1 MELHQ
6 LRYVVAVADTGSFSR
21 AAEKLSVVQSNVS
34 AQVRKLELELGV
46 ALFDRRAHEVV
57 LTEFGQAFLP
67 AARQALEATRVARA
81 TVDAVRGL
89 TVGRAALGVP
99 GTLVGWLLSGVV
111 RRFQIEYPT
120 VDLWV
125 TEEASAILAGMVASR
140 DLSQALVNVPCPH
153 ADLLDLEPLFDEEL
167 VAVVPRYHPLA
178 GRGRVQLD
186 QLCHE
191 EWLLPENGNPLR
203 DAILEACA
211 EAGFTP
217 RTRIEIGR
225 KQLMREMALD
235 GLGVALMPAMT
246 AQKDLIGEPERLVR
260 VEGPRTT
267 RSIGLVRH
275 QGDRLS
281 VADCALRAI
290 IRDCVRARVGD
301 AQSWVELAQ
310 GASPGALALGP
321 PSP

>member
-21 AAEKLSVVQSNVS
+21 AGERLSVVQSNVS

-67 AARQALEATRVARA
+67 AARHALEATRVARA

-89 TVGRAALGVP
+89 AVGRAAIGVP
-99 GTLVGWLLSGVV
+99 GTLVGWLMTGVV
-111 RRFQIEYPT
+111 RQFQIEHPA

-140 DLSQALVNVPCPH
+140 DLSQPLMNLPSAY
-153 ADLLDLEPLFDEEL
+153 AELLDLEPLFDEEL
-167 VAVVPRYHPLA
+167 VAVVPLEHPLA
-178 GRGRVQLD
+178 GSGRVRLD
-186 QLCHE
+186 ELHGD

-203 DAILEACA
+203 DTILEACTA
-211 EAGFTP
+211 AGFTP

-225 KQLMREMALD
+225 KQLMREMALA

-246 AQKDLIGEPERLVR
+246 AQKDLCGEPERLIR
-260 VEGPRTT
+260 VESPRTK

-275 QGDRLS
+275 RGDRLS

-290 IRDCVRARVGD
+290 IRDRVQAQVSEAR
-301 AQSWVELAQ
+301 SWLELSA
-310 GASPGALALGP
+310 GWL
-321 PSP
+321 

>member
-67 AARQALEATRVARA
+67 AARDALEATRVARA

-89 TVGRAALGVP
+89 AVGRAAIGVP
-99 GTLVGWLLSGVV
+99 GTLVGWLFSRVV
-111 RRFQIEYPT
+111 QRFQMEYPT

-140 DLSQALVNVPCPH
+140 DLSQALVNLPCPH
-153 ADLLDLEPLFDEEL
+153 TELLDLEPLFDEEL
-167 VAVVPRYHPLA
+167 VAVVPRRHPLA
-178 GRGRVQLD
+178 GRGRVQLE
-186 QLCHE
+186 QLCRE

-211 EAGFTP
+211 RAGFTP

-235 GLGVALMPAMT
+235 GLGVALMPGMT

-267 RSIGLVRH
+267 RSIGLVCHR
-275 QGDRLS
+275 GDRLS
-281 VADCALRAI
+281 VADCALRDM
-290 IRDCVRARVGD
+290 IRDCVQARVGD
-301 AQSWVELAQ
+301 AQGWLELAR
-310 GASPGALALGP
+310 GDTRA
-321 PSP
+321 

>member
-21 AAEKLSVVQSNVS
+21 AGERLSVVQSNVS

-67 AARQALEATRVARA
+67 AARRALEATRVARA

-89 TVGRAALGVP
+89 AVGRAAIGVP
-99 GTLVGWLLSGVV
+99 GTLVGWLITGVV
-111 RRFQIEYPT
+111 QRFQVEHPA
-120 VDLWV
+120 VELWV

-140 DLSQALVNVPCPH
+140 DLSQALVNLPCPY
-153 ADLLDLEPLFDEEL
+153 AELLDLELLFDEEL
-167 VAVVPRYHPLA
+167 VGVVPLEHPLA
-178 GRGRVQLD
+178 GSGRVRLEQLSSED
-186 QLCHE
+186 
-191 EWLLPENGNPLR
+191 WLLPENGNPLR
-203 DAILEACA
+203 DTILQACN

-225 KQLMREMALD
+225 KQLMREMAVA

-246 AQKDLIGEPERLVR
+246 AQKDLRGEPERLVR

-275 QGDRLS
+275 RADRLS

-290 IRDCVRARVGD
+290 IRDRVRAHVGE
-301 AQSWVELAQ
+301 ARSWLELTAETPRDS
-310 GASPGALALGP
+310 GLD
-321 PSP
+321 